1 MTGTF
6 TRGLIAGAA
15 GTTALSAAT
24 HLDAALRGRGDA
36 REAPRTALGALA
48 GIGNGLGGGVLAS
61 LARGAGI
68 RLPGPVGAVVTGAAS
83 LAAADLP
90 ARGPGVGEPPG
101 WTAADVLPHLAY
113 GATVQAVVSALPTP
127 AERALPRQ
135 RARAGLVGRSLL
147 LGLAAGSRSALG
159 ISAPTLTAA
168 DTGVL
173 KKLGA
178 LASVA
183 GEMVVDKQPGT
194 PPRTE
199 APSLQIRL
207 ASGATGGGL
216 LARRAG
222 ANAALPVTAGLAG
235 AAAGSFG
242 GLAWRRW
249 ADERMPDRQ
258 AALLEDAAALV
269 LSLAACLPGRRRSTR
284 VRLVRLPDPPP
295 RPTPDRGR

>member
-24 HLDAALRGRGDA
+24 HLGAALRGRGDA

-68 RLPGPVGAVVTGAAS
+68 RFPGPVGAVVTGAAS
-83 LAAADLP
+83 LAAADLT
-90 ARGPGVGEPPG
+90 AAAPGVREPRE

-135 RARAGLVGRSLL
+135 RARARLVGRSLL
-147 LGLAAGSRSALG
+147 LGVAAGSRSALG

-173 KKLGA
+173 KRLGA

-207 ASGATGGGL
+207 ASGAIGGGL

-258 AALLEDAAALV
+258 AALLEDAVALV

-295 RPTPDRGR
+295 RPTPGRGR